1 MSTKQLAE
9 RRANLWSQMQGIMAD
24 AERDSRD
31 LTAEERE
38 TWDRLEADLSAL
50 TSDMDRF
57 QRSADL
63 QRSLEAPIETDL
75 DAAGKGTRQDDAEL
89 TERAFAEYLRRG
101 IDGIDPELRAIIE
114 SRAQSVGT
122 NSAGGYM
129 VPQGF
134 LEKITE
140 TMKAYGG
147 ILNAAN
153 VINTETGNP
162 LPWPTND
169 DTGNSGALLS
179 ENSQIS
185 AQDASF
191 GQVMVNAYT
200 YTSKL
205 ILVSEQLL
213 QDSAFD
219 LDTWLPKKIGQRLG
233 RAVAADLATG
243 NGSSKP
249 TGIGYAPTT
258 GKTGTTGQTT
268 SIIYDDLVDLEHS
281 VDVAYRNA
289 GNCAFAMADSS
300 LAVIRKLKDSY
311 GHPLWQPDMAA
322 TNRDTILG
330 YPVIVDNGLPA
341 MAASAKSVLFGDFEA
356 GFLVRVAADVTVK
369 RLTERY
375 ADYLQVGFF
384 GFQRIDAKPDDGAAI
399 RAYVN
404 SAS

>member
-50 TSDMDRF
+50 TSDMDRH

-63 QRSLEAPIETDL
+63 RSSLEAPIETDL
-75 DAAGKGTRQDDAEL
+75 DAAGEGRGNEAEL
-89 TERAFAEYLRRG
+89 AERAFDQFIRRG
-101 IDGIDPELRAIIE
+101 IAGVDPELRGILE
-114 SRAQSVGT
+114 SRAQSEGT

-140 TMKAYGG
+140 TMKAFGG
-147 ILNAAN
+147 ILNVAN
-153 VINTETGNP
+153 VIHTETGNP

-169 DTGNSGALLS
+169 DTANAGALLS
-179 ENSQIS
+179 ENTQIS
-185 AQDASF
+185 AQDSSF

-205 ILVSEQLL
+205 ILISEQLL

-219 LDTWLPKKIGQRLG
+219 LNTWLPKKIGQRLG

-249 TGIGYAPTT
+249 TGIGYAPTA

-281 VDVAYRNA
+281 VDAAYRNG
-289 GNCAFAMADSS
+289 GNCKFAMNDLS
-300 LAVIRKLKDSY
+300 LAVVRKMKDSY
-311 GHPLWQPDMAA
+311 GHPLWQPDFAGP
-322 TNRDTILG
+322 NRDTILG
-330 YPVIVDNGLPA
+330 YPVVIDNGLPV
-341 MAASAKSVLFGDFEA
+341 MAANAKSVLFGDFEA

-384 GFQRIDAKPDDGAAI
+384 GFQRIDAKPDDAAAV
-399 RAYVN
+399 RSYVN
-404 SAS
+404 SAT